1 MSWMLFAILSPALY
15 CVASFVD
22 KYLLARVVTD
32 YRGMPIYGAIMG
44 LVFGTLFWAGSG
56 FPLLAARDAALIIL
70 TGVLSVWGG
79 VLYFKALSEEEASRI
94 VVLIQ
99 TMPLL
104 VLILSVIFLREVI
117 SPLQLAGFF
126 LILLSAIGISV
137 DHRSGFLR
145 LSPAFY
151 LQLLANLAWAVSAV
165 LLKFVM
171 ATNSFFEVVSYES
184 WGYALG
190 GLTLWVAFPA
200 IRQSFLDS
208 LKTAGV
214 KAVSI
219 VFLNEGVAVIAKL
232 LGVLAIS
239 LGPVA
244 LVSVVGSTQV
254 FFGILYGWVLTLL
267 FPAIFKED
275 IQAANLFK
283 KAMLAVVMFAGI
295 WLVR

>member
-1 MSWMLFAILSPALY
+1 MNWIFFAILSPALY
-15 CVASFVD
+15 CVANFVD
-22 KYLLARVVTD
+22 KYLLTRVVTN
-32 YRGMPIYGAIMG
+32 YRGMPLYGAVMG
-44 LVFGTLFWAGSG
+44 LVFGTLFWIGSG
-56 FPLLAARDAALIIL
+56 FPLLAARDAALILL
-70 TGVLSVWGG
+70 TGMLSVWGG

-104 VLILSVIFLREVI
+104 VLILSIIFLQEVI

-137 DHRSGFLR
+137 DRRSGFLR

-151 LQLLANLAWAVSAV
+151 LQLLANLTWAISSV

-190 GLTLWVAFPA
+190 GLTLGIAFPA
-200 IRQSFLDS
+200 IRRSFLDS
-208 LKTAGV
+208 LKTAGA
-214 KAVSI
+214 KAIGI

-254 FFGILYGWVLTLL
+254 FFGILYGWILTLL

-275 IQAANLFK
+275 IQTGSLFK

>member
-1 MSWMLFAILSPALY
+1 MSWIFFAILSPALY

-22 KYLLARVVTD
+22 KYLLTRVVTD
-32 YRGMPIYGAIMG
+32 YRGMPVYGAVMG
-44 LVFGTLFWAGSG
+44 LVLGTLFWIGAG
-56 FPLLAARDAALIIL
+56 FPLLAMRDAALIIL

-126 LILLSAIGISV
+126 LILLSAIGISI
-137 DHRSGFLR
+137 DHRSGLLR

-171 ATNSFFEVVSYES
+171 ATNSFFEIVSYES

-190 GLTLWVAFPA
+190 GLTLWIAFPA
-200 IRQSFLDS
+200 IRQAFLNS
-208 LKTAGV
+208 LKTAGA

-219 VFLNEGVAVIAKL
+219 VFLNEGFVVIAKL

-275 IQAANLFK
+275 IRAGNLFR

>member
-151 LQLLANLAWAVSAV
+151 LQLLANLTWAASSV

-171 ATNSFFEVVSYES
+171 TTNSFFEVVGYES

-200 IRQSFLDS
+200 IRRSFLDS
-208 LKTAGV
+208 LKTARV

-283 KAMLAVVMFAGI
+283 KALLSVVMFAGI